1 MQKQFAVYLM
11 GSSRL
16 GTIYTGVSSDL
27 VKRVWQHR
35 EGLLAGFTSRYEV
48 KLLLWYELHNTADS
62 AITREKQIKKWR
74 RAWKIELV
82 EQFNP
87 YWRDLYESLL

>member
-27 VKRVWQHR
+27 VKRAWQHR